1 MSSNKKTSLK
11 NKEVELA
18 ESVQMNIYQSNTLNW
33 LHFGNE
39 LRVQE
44 MQQVKDQQSY
54 TSGFVA
60 YLTIPSSC
68 LEYQPRWQQCSMHG
82 WMVDL

>member
-1 MSSNKKTSLK
+1 MNMSSNKKTSLK

-44 MQQVKDQQSY
+44 MQQVKDQQSHI
-54 TSGFVA
+54 SGFVA

-68 LEYQPRWQQCSMHG
+68 
-82 WMVDL
+82 

>member
-60 YLTIPSSC
+60 YLTIPSSWSTSPDDNSVPC
-68 LEYQPRWQQCSMHG
+68 MTEW
-82 WMVDL
+82 